1 MENTFMLEF
10 RYMIRCIE
18 LDAKHKYYSNTYKF
32 IPWSPTV
39 TLHVNFISTS
49 SCDKVLHL

>member
-18 LDAKHKYYSNTYKF
+18 LDAKHKYYSNTLQ
-32 IPWSPTV
+32 IHTMV
-39 TLHVNFISTS
+39 THSDTSRELHKHF
-49 SCDKVLHL
+49 KL